1 MREQVDD
8 TLRYNF
14 FHWVLGFT
22 LVYAM
27 LFGAGDLLFGRYAPG
42 GGLMA
47 LSASCLAV
55 LFWSLNRRGWS
66 VWR

>member
-1 MREQVDD
+1 
-8 TLRYNF
+8 
-14 FHWVLGFT
+14 
-22 LVYAM
+22 M
-27 LFGAGDLLFGRYAPG
+27 LFGVGDLLFGRYAPG